1 MKKIELS
8 KQGKN
13 RGKFFALVDDESF
26 KEVSK
31 YRWNYVIM
39 GYAESR
45 LGSKKNKPIR
55 MHIFLMNPPKG
66 MFVDHINMNGL
77 DNRKENLRLATYQQ
91 NNYNRRLNKNNKSGY
106 KGVIWDKSVKKW
118 RAYIRS
124 GKMIYLGVFKTKL
137 EAAKTYN
144 EAAIKLFK
152 EFAKLNKI

>member
-1 MKKIELS
+1 MKIIKLTNTR
-8 KQGKN
+8 KYT
-13 RGKFFALVDDESF
+13 LVDNEDFERLNKYKNSTINWWGYVVRRTSV
-26 KEVSK
+26 KEGKKDIFIHREILNISK
-31 YRWNYVIM
+31 GEY
-39 GYAESR
+39 
-45 LGSKKNKPIR
+45 
-55 MHIFLMNPPKG
+55 
-66 MFVDHINMNGL
+66 VDHINSDKL

-106 KGVIWDKSVKKW
+106 KGVIWDKGVKKW